1 MESQACGSTEFI
13 TKTSGIE
20 GVLAVVTGDPEDSGS
35 HQWDT
40 GSGCRNVF
48 RSSTGL

>member
-1 MESQACGSTEFI
+1 MESQAYGSTEFI

-20 GVLAVVTGDPEDSGS
+20 GVLAVMTGDPEGSGS

-40 GSGCRNVF
+40 GSGCRNVVW
-48 RSSTGL
+48 SGTGL

>member
-1 MESQACGSTEFI
+1 MESQVYGSNEFI

-20 GVLAVVTGDPEDSGS
+20 GVLAVVSGDTEGSGN

-40 GSGCRNVF
+40 GSGCRYVVW
-48 RSSTGL
+48 SGTGL

>member
-1 MESQACGSTEFI
+1 MESQACESNEFI

-20 GVLAVVTGDPEDSGS
+20 GVLAVVTENTEGSGS

-40 GSGCRNVF
+40 GSGCRNVV
-48 RSSTGL
+48 RSDTGL